1 MLQLKTTNILQLS
14 YKNDSAGQLL
24 LVFTSLAGIEKCVL
38 PAADFESVGAV
49 QRQIADEL
57 QTQMAFLEVIL
68 QDGRRMKGVD
78 PSTSLLDVVAADCK
92 ISSEP

>member
-1 MLQLKTTNILQLS
+1 MLKVKTTAVLQLS

-49 QRQIADEL
+49 QRQIAD
-57 QTQMAFLEVIL
+57 A
-68 QDGRRMKGVD
+68 
-78 PSTSLLDVVAADCK
+78 
-92 ISSEP
+92 